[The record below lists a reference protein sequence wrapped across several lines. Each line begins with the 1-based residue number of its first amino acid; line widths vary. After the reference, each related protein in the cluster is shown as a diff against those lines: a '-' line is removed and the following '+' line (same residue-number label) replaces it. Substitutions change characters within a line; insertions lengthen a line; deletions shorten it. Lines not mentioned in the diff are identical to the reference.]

1 MTMSYIDVMLMF
13 MLIIV
18 SSASFGNPETKV
30 ELKGSNHQPSSDTV
44 DVSERYSH
52 SSRLPCHILL
62 QALTLNSSVPQNSA
76 FTF

>member
-1 MTMSYIDVMLMF
+1 MTMSYNIILMF

-30 ELKGSNHQPSSDTV
+30 ELKGSIHQPSSDTV

-52 SSRLPCHILL
+52 SSRLPCHVLL